1 MDIIELFTAA
11 KKGDILTND
20 SDDVE
25 LYFNGFQI
33 LTLDGRAALLPAHL
47 IKAKWKIIPA
57 KKEPFKRP
65 IDWFESLHGK
75 HELERMHDS
84 GTVMMAFSAG
94 EKNNALLYADLVEAV
109 QNYIDSFNSDIEN
122 KYEIMKQAL
131 AALPKS
137 D

>member
-1 MDIIELFTAA
+1 MDLKEAYEKSGPDDKLSRQGKAEMIMPAKSNAIVHLHDAA
-11 KKGDILTND
+11 QND
-20 SDDVE
+20 WE
-25 LYFNGFQI
+25 
-33 LTLDGRAALLPAHL
+33 
-47 IKAKWKIIPA
+47 IIPA

-137 D
+137 S